1 MELTLIDSGA
11 TTAEQLKQFA
21 DRMENLLNEI
31 DGLKS
36 DLKDLKGEAKSAGFN
51 IKALDRLVAIRRKDS
66 ADAETE
72 LLNDLLLYAHAT
84 GTQLDLA
91 IPDTVEAGARYPTF
105 SATNRRR
112 CPFYEER
119 AFSTYARA
127 TGGRPS

>member
-51 IKALDRLVAIRRKDS
+51 TKALDRLVAIRRKDS

-84 GTQLDLA
+84 GTHLDLA
-91 IPDTVEAGARYPTF
+91 MPDDSGSGSNREEAA
-105 SATNRRR
+105 
-112 CPFYEER
+112 
-119 AFSTYARA
+119 
-127 TGGRPS
+127 

>member
-36 DLKDLKGEAKSAGFN
+36 DLKDLKGEAKSVGFN

-84 GTQLDLA
+84 GTHLDLA
-91 IPDTVEAGARYPTF
+91 MPDDSGPGKSGSDATASSREEAA
-105 SATNRRR
+105 
-112 CPFYEER
+112 
-119 AFSTYARA
+119 
-127 TGGRPS
+127 

>member
-36 DLKDLKGEAKSAGFN
+36 DLKDLKDLKGEAKSAGFN

-84 GTQLDLA
+84 GTHLDLA
-91 IPDTVEAGARYPTF
+91 MPDTAPDRAEATV
-105 SATNRRR
+105 
-112 CPFYEER
+112 
-119 AFSTYARA
+119 
-127 TGGRPS
+127 

>member
-51 IKALDRLVAIRRKDS
+51 IKALDRLVAIRRKD
-66 ADAETE
+66 
-72 LLNDLLLYAHAT
+72 
-84 GTQLDLA
+84 
-91 IPDTVEAGARYPTF
+91 F
-105 SATNRRR
+105 RR
-112 CPFYEER
+112 CRNRAAER
-119 AFSTYARA
+119 PAAL
-127 TGGRPS
+127 RPCHRHPPGSRHAGLPPKPSA